1 MRIVNLAV
9 QGINQNMKSIFPYIH
24 RDISWL
30 QFNYRVLQE
39 AKDKNVPL
47 LERVKF
53 LAIFSSNLDEFFRVR
68 VANHRN
74 VVRAGKKAQK
84 NLAFEPEEVLTQ
96 ILKLVAEHQVE
107 FSDIYQ
113 NQIVPSLAKEHINIH
128 RIEDLSPKQIEFI
141 DSYYLDKLQPYVIPI
156 VLRGKKIK
164 PFLNNAAI
172 YLAVQLVDKEDAAKQ
187 YNALLKIPS
196 KESPRFVILP
206 PTSPH
211 KHEVIL
217 LDEII
222 KYSTKYIFPGYNIV
236 GMYSIKLT
244 RDAELYIDDEYSG
257 DLIAKVKKSLEKRKV
272 GIASRLVHDR
282 DMPKPL
288 LAYLMDVFDISDYD
302 LSPEGKQHNNSDFFG
317 FPTFNLS
324 NLQDKTLYPLPYHKL
339 EKLKSVLDGIEINDH
354 LIHYPYQSYESVIR
368 FFEDAATDPDVTHI
382 KIIQYRVAKKSRI
395 MEALMRAVRNGKK
408 VFAFIEIKAR
418 FDEKANLEWG
428 EKLEEA
434 GVKVRYSIPGLKVHS
449 KMALVSKQVNGQV
462 KDYIYVSTGNFNES
476 TAKLYADIGLFT
488 SDQRLTAEARMFL
501 KFLESKTPPKLPFKH
516 LGVGQFNLNKMLEK
530 LIDYEIKEAKKGNK
544 ARIILKLNSL
554 QDKEMIEKLYE
565 ASMAGVK
572 IKLIIRGIC
581 SLVAGIK
588 KVSENIEVISIVDR
602 FLEHARV
609 FWFYRSGKENIYLS
623 SADFME
629 RNLHRRF
636 ETVVPVYSEELKKT
650 ILDILKLQLQDN
662 VKARLIESGK
672 TNTYKSNEKSVVRSQ
687 LESYHYFKRL
697 NELEAWS

>member
-1 MRIVNLAV
+1 MNT
-9 QGINQNMKSIFPYIH
+9 IFPYIH

-74 VVRAGKKAQK
+74 LVRAGKKAQK
-84 NLAFEPEEVLTQ
+84 NFSFQPEEVLSQ
-96 ILKLVAEHQVE
+96 ILKLVEKQQIE
-107 FSDIYQ
+107 FSEIYE
-113 NQIVPSLAKEHINIH
+113 NQIVPKLAKENIYIH
-128 RIEDLSPKQIEFI
+128 SIKDLSAKQIEFV
-141 DSYYLDKLQPYVIPI
+141 DNYYLDKLQPYVIPI

-172 YLAVQLVDKEDAAKQ
+172 YLAVQLIDKEDSDKK

-196 KESPRFVILP
+196 KETARFIVLP
-206 PTSPH
+206 SSNPH
-211 KHEVIL
+211 KHEIIL

-222 KYSTKYIFPGYNIV
+222 KYCTRYIFPGYDIA

-257 DLIAKVKKSLEKRKV
+257 DLIAKVKKSLEKRNV

-282 DMPKPL
+282 EMPKSL
-288 LAYLMDVFDISDYD
+288 LSYLMDVFDISKFD
-302 LSPEGKQHNNSDFFG
+302 LSPEGRQHNNSDFFG
-317 FPTFNLS
+317 FPSFNLS
-324 NLQDKTLYPLPYHKL
+324 NLQDKTLEPLSYHSL
-339 EKLKSVLDGIEINDH
+339 EILKSVFDGIDIKDH

-395 MEALMRAVRNGKK
+395 MEALMRAVKNGKK

-418 FDEKANLEWG
+418 FDEKANLDWG
-428 EKLEEA
+428 ERLEEA

-449 KMALVSKQVNGQV
+449 KMALVSKKNVNGQS
-462 KDYIYVSTGNFNES
+462 KDYLYMSTGNFNES

-488 SDQRLTAEARMFL
+488 SDIRLTEEASMFL
-501 KFLESKTPPKLPFKH
+501 QFLEFKVSPKNPFKH
-516 LGVGQFNLNKMLEK
+516 LGVGQFNLNNMLEK

-544 ARIILKLNSL
+544 ARITLKLNSL
-554 QDKEMIEKLYE
+554 QDKEMIEKLYS

-572 IKLIIRGIC
+572 IKLIVRGIC
-581 SLVAGIK
+581 SLVAGMK

-602 FLEHARV
+602 FLEHARI
-609 FWFYRSGKENIYLS
+609 FWFYNSGKESIYMS
-623 SADFME
+623 SADWME

-636 ETVVPVYSEELKKT
+636 ETVVPIFSEDLKST
-650 ILDILKLQLQDN
+650 IIDILKLQLQDN
-662 VKARLIESGK
+662 VKSRLIQAGRI
-672 TNTYKSNEKSVVRSQ
+672 NTYKVNDNTRVRSQ
-687 LESYHYFKRL
+687 LESYYYFKRL